1 MFCQQAHKP
10 LQSSLFAFVNYKLTG
25 DKMLPK
31 TPAKGMRD
39 FLPKEFALRQQ
50 ILATIQKT
58 YESYGFTRIETPA
71 VENIELLTSKQGGDN
86 EKLIFKILKRGE
98 KLENAADNTELCDLG
113 LRYDLT
119 VPLAR
124 FYSNNI
130 GQLPA
135 VFKAIQMDNVWRAD
149 RPQRGRFRQFVQ
161 CDIDVIGEESN
172 LAEVE
177 LISATMQAL
186 SNLGFNDVTVRISDR
201 RLLNALVERCGFADE
216 QKQSVFIALDK
227 LDKIGVTGVLSEIET
242 IAAGKAVKFINMISR
257 ITSSENP
264 FATCVEELGD
274 FLPQAVKQNLEE
286 ILYVTNQT
294 VKNGK
299 VVFDVTLVRGMGYY
313 TGTIYEVSVDGM
325 TSSIAGGGRYDK
337 MIGRIT
343 GNDVPACGF
352 SIGFERIALLLSE
365 RGVKAEASRG
375 AAVLIDKN
383 LDTKS
388 LVKVMDAARLQR
400 NKTNVTVLKKI
411 KNFSYQLKQLREQGY
426 SEIYEYRNGSFNKID

>member
-1 MFCQQAHKP
+1 
-10 LQSSLFAFVNYKLTG
+10 
-25 DKMLPK
+25 MLPK

-98 KLENAADNTELCDLG
+98 KLENAADNELCDLG

-124 FYSNNI
+124 FYANNV

-135 VFKAIQMDNVWRAD
+135 VFKSIQMDSVWRAD

-177 LISATMQAL
+177 LISATMCTL

-201 RLLNALVERCGFADE
+201 RLLNALVERSGFTDE

-227 LDKIGVTGVLSEIET
+227 LDKIGVTGVMQEIES
-242 IAAGKAVKFINMISR
+242 IAPGKAVDFINLINR
-257 ITSSENP
+257 ITSADNP
-264 FATCVEELGD
+264 FSKCVEELGSY
-274 FLPQAVKQNLEE
+274 LPQEVKQNLSE
-286 ILYVTNQT
+286 ILFVTNNVVQ
-294 VKNGK
+294 NGR

-313 TGTIYEVSVDGM
+313 TGTIYEVTVDGLN
-325 TSSIAGGGRYDK
+325 SAVAGGGRYDK
-337 MIGRIT
+337 MIGKIT
-343 GNDVPACGF
+343 GSDVPACGF
-352 SIGFERIALLLSE
+352 SIGFERIALLMSE
-365 RGVKAEASRG
+365 RGVQNNAAKG
-375 AAVLIDKN
+375 TAVLVD
-383 LDTKS
+383 KS
-388 LVKVMDAARLQR
+388 LDAQTLTVVLNTCRSMR
-400 NKTNVTVLKKI
+400 KTQNVTVLKKI
-411 KNFSYQLKQLREQGY
+411 KNFGYQLKQLKEQGY
-426 SEIYEYRNGSFNKID
+426 EVIYEYRNGTFNKID

>member
-1 MFCQQAHKP
+1 
-10 LQSSLFAFVNYKLTG
+10 
-25 DKMLPK
+25 MLPK

-39 FLPKEFALRQQ
+39 FLPAEFALRQQ
-50 ILATIQKT
+50 ILTTIQKT

-98 KLENAADNTELCDLG
+98 KLENATNTELCDLG

-124 FYSNNI
+124 FYANNI

-186 SNLGFNDVTVRISDR
+186 HNLGFNDVTVRISDR
-201 RLLNALVERCGFADE
+201 RLLNALAERCGFADE

-227 LDKIGVTGVLSEIET
+227 LDKIGVTGVLEEIEQ
-242 IAAGKAVKFINMISR
+242 IAPGKAVEFINLISR
-257 ITSSENP
+257 ITSSSNP
-264 FATCVEELGD
+264 LATCVSELGS
-274 FLPQAVKQNLEE
+274 FLPQEVKQNLEE
-286 ILYVTNQT
+286 ILYVTNNT

-313 TGTIYEVSVDGM
+313 TGTIYEVSVDGLS
-325 TSSIAGGGRYDK
+325 SSIAGGGRYDK

-352 SIGFERIALLLSE
+352 SIGFERIALLLAE
-365 RGVKAEASRG
+365 RGVKNNASRG
-375 AAVLIDKN
+375 AAVLVDKN
-383 LDTKS
+383 IDAQS
-388 LVKVMDAARLQR
+388 LVRVVEACRKERQ
-400 NKTNVTVLKKI
+400 KTNVTVLKKI
-411 KNFSYQLKQLREQGY
+411 KNFAYQLKQLREQGY
-426 SEIYEYRNGSFNKID
+426 DAVYEYKNGSFNKIDY

>member
-1 MFCQQAHKP
+1 
-10 LQSSLFAFVNYKLTG
+10 
-25 DKMLPK
+25 MLPK

-98 KLENAADNTELCDLG
+98 KLENAQDGGQLCDLG

-130 GQLPA
+130 GQLPS

-172 LAEVE
+172 LAEIE

-201 RLLNALVERCGFADE
+201 RLLNALVEKCGFTDE
-216 QKQSVFIALDK
+216 QKPLVFIALDK
-227 LDKIGVTGVLSEIET
+227 LDKIGVNGVMQEVEE
-242 IAAGKAVKFINMISR
+242 IAAGKAVEFINLISR
-257 ITSSENP
+257 ITSSDDP
-264 FATCVEELGD
+264 FKKCVEELGD
-274 FLPQAVKQNLEE
+274 CLPYAVKQNLSE
-286 ILYVTNQT
+286 ILTVTNRT
-294 VKNGK
+294 LTNGK
-299 VVFDVTLVRGMGYY
+299 VEFDVTLVRGMGYY
-313 TGTIYEVSVDGM
+313 TGTIYEVSVEGLGI
-325 TSSIAGGGRYDK
+325 SVAGGGRYDK

-352 SIGFERIALLLSE
+352 SIGFERIAMLMQE
-365 RGVKAEASRG
+365 RGEQIASSKG
-375 AAVLIDKN
+375 CAVLINKN
-383 LDTKS
+383 EDTKT
-388 LVKVMDAARLQR
+388 LVDIFEACRQMRKSG
-400 NKTNVTVLKKI
+400 NVTVLHKI
-411 KNFSYQLKQLREQGY
+411 KNFGYQLKQLREQGY
-426 SEIYEYRNGSFNKID
+426 DKIYEYRNGALSKID

>member
-1 MFCQQAHKP
+1 
-10 LQSSLFAFVNYKLTG
+10 
-25 DKMLPK
+25 MLPK

-86 EKLIFKILKRGE
+86 EKLIFKILKRGD
-98 KLENAADNTELCDLG
+98 KLENATDFTDLCDLG

-161 CDIDVIGEESN
+161 CDIDVIGEESY

-177 LISATMQAL
+177 LISATTQAL

-201 RLLNALVERCGFADE
+201 RLLNALVERCGFE
-216 QKQSVFIALDK
+216 ESQKQSVFIALDK
-227 LDKIGVTGVLSEIET
+227 LDKIGVTGVLEEIEA
-242 IAAGKAVKFINMISR
+242 IAPGKAVDFINLISR
-257 ITSSENP
+257 ITSSDNP
-264 FATCVEELGD
+264 FATCVSELGEY
-274 FLPQAVKQNLEE
+274 LAQEVKQNLHD
-286 ILYVTNQT
+286 ILYVTNKT

-313 TGTIYEVSVDGM
+313 TGTIYEVSVDGLA
-325 TSSIAGGGRYDK
+325 SSVAGGGRYDK

-365 RGVKAEASRG
+365 RGVKSNTNSGVALL
-375 AAVLIDKN
+375 VDKN
-383 LDTKS
+383 LDAPS
-388 LVKVMDAARLQR
+388 LVQVMDACKNQR
-400 NKTNVTVLKKI
+400 KISNVTVLKKI
-411 KNFSYQLKQLREQGY
+411 KNFAYQLKQLREQGY
-426 SEIYEYRNGSFNKID
+426 VEIYEYKNNNFIKID

>member
-1 MFCQQAHKP
+1 
-10 LQSSLFAFVNYKLTG
+10 
-25 DKMLPK
+25 
-31 TPAKGMRD
+31 MRD

-98 KLENAADNTELCDLG
+98 KLENAESSELCDLG

-124 FYSNNI
+124 FYSNNV
-130 GQLPA
+130 GQLPS

-172 LAEVE
+172 LAEIE

-186 SNLGFNDVTVRISDR
+186 SNLGFKDVTVRISDR
-201 RLLNALVERCGFADE
+201 RLLNALVEKCGFSDE
-216 QKQSVFIALDK
+216 QKPQVFIALDK
-227 LDKIGVTGVLSEIET
+227 LDKIGVNGVLEEVEEI
-242 IAAGKAVKFINMISR
+242 AQGKAVEFINMINR
-257 ITSSENP
+257 ITSSDNP
-264 FATCVEELGD
+264 FKKCVEELGA
-274 FLPQAVKQNLEE
+274 FLPIEVKRNLEE
-286 ILYVTNQT
+286 ILAVTNRT
-294 VKNGK
+294 LLNGK
-299 VVFDVTLVRGMGYY
+299 VEFDVTLVRGMGYY
-313 TGTIYEVSVDGM
+313 TGTIYEVSVDGLA
-325 TSSIAGGGRYDK
+325 SSVAGGGRYDK

-352 SIGFERIALLLSE
+352 SIGFERIALLMQE
-365 RGVKAEASRG
+365 RGVTSSANRG
-375 AAVLIDKN
+375 VAVLIDKN
-383 LDTKS
+383 EDSKALVDVLEVCRQMRKS
-388 LVKVMDAARLQR
+388 S
-400 NKTNVTVLKKI
+400 NVTVLKKI
-411 KNFSYQLKQLREQGY
+411 KNFGYQLKQLREQGY
-426 SEIYEYRNGSFNKID
+426 EKIYEYKNGALNKID